1 MKTSLHR
8 RRASYGSTNTKARH
22 GLQHV
27 TKVNNRGENQLLS
40 LLPQGDH
47 KRLLARC
54 DKVSLDI
61 KTVLYEANGPMTHVY
76 FPLSGMVSLV
86 LNTQEGQTIE
96 VGTIGN
102 EGMLG
107 TPLVLGADKSPVEV
121 LIQVSG
127 DLLRMSAKDF
137 RLELKR
143 SSTLREVAQR
153 FAQALMTQISQS
165 VVCNRIHPVEKR
177 ICRWLLM
184 THDRVGLD
192 DMGLTQQFVSQ
203 MLGVRRPSVT
213 VVAGALK
220 KAGLI
225 KYSRGKMAILNRKGL
240 EAGACECYQIVKRES
255 ERLLAS

>member
-1 MKTSLHR
+1 MDRS
-8 RRASYGSTNTKARH
+8 RH
-22 GLQHV
+22 M

-40 LLPQGDH
+40 LLPQGDR
-47 KRLLARC
+47 KRILARC

-61 KTVLYEANGPMTHVY
+61 KTVLYEAGGAMPYVY

-127 DLLRMSAKDF
+127 DLLRMHAKDF

-143 SSTLREVAQR
+143 SSKLRPDGAD
-153 FAQALMTQISQS
+153 LD
-165 VVCNRIHPVEKR
+165 H
-177 ICRWLLM
+177 ICR
-184 THDRVGLD
+184 
-192 DMGLTQQFVSQ
+192 
-203 MLGVRRPSVT
+203 T
-213 VVAGALK
+213 VAKGNPEA
-220 KAGLI
+220 
-225 KYSRGKMAILNRKGL
+225 RG
-240 EAGACECYQIVKRES
+240 
-255 ERLLAS
+255 

>member
-1 MKTSLHR
+1 MTR
-8 RRASYGSTNTKARH
+8 
-22 GLQHV
+22 
-27 TKVNNRGENQLLS
+27 VNKRGENQLLS
-40 LLPQGDH
+40 LLPQAD
-47 KRLLARC
+47 RRRIVARC
-54 DKVSLDI
+54 EQISLEI
-61 KTVLYEANGPMTHVY
+61 RTVLYEANGPMPYVY

-107 TPLVLGADKSPVEV
+107 TPLVLGADKSPVEAV
-121 LIQVSG
+121 IQVSAS
-127 DLLRMSAKDF
+127 LLRMTAKDF
-137 RLELKR
+137 LRELKR
-143 SSTLREVAQR
+143 SGALRAATQR
-153 FAQALMTQISQS
+153 FAQTLITQISHS
-165 VVCNRIHPVEKR
+165 VACNRVHPVEER

-192 DMGLTQQFVSQ
+192 DMVLTQQFVSQ

-213 VVAGALK
+213 VVAGALQ

-225 KYSRGKMAILNRKGL
+225 RYSRGKMTILNRKGL
-240 EAGACECYQIVKRES
+240 EAGACECYQIVRRES

>member
-1 MKTSLHR
+1 M
-8 RRASYGSTNTKARH
+8 
-22 GLQHV
+22 
-27 TKVNNRGENQLLS
+27 
-40 LLPQGDH
+40 P
-47 KRLLARC
+47 
-54 DKVSLDI
+54 
-61 KTVLYEANGPMTHVY
+61 
-76 FPLSGMVSLV
+76 
-86 LNTQEGQTIE
+86 
-96 VGTIGN
+96 
-102 EGMLG
+102 
-107 TPLVLGADKSPVEV
+107 
-121 LIQVSG
+121 
-127 DLLRMSAKDF
+127 AKDF
-137 RLELKR
+137 LRELKR
-143 SSTLREVAQR
+143 SSVLREVAQR

-225 KYSRGKMAILNRKGL
+225 RYSRGKVAILNRKGL
-240 EAGACECYQIVKRES
+240 EAGACECYQIVRRES

>member
-1 MKTSLHR
+1 M
-8 RRASYGSTNTKARH
+8 KARH

-27 TKVNNRGENQLLS
+27 TKVNKRGENQLLS
-40 LLPQGDH
+40 LLPQGDR
-47 KRLLARC
+47 KRILARC
-54 DKVSLDI
+54 DRISLDI
-61 KTVLYEANGPMTHVY
+61 KTVLYEANGAMPHVY

-107 TPLVLGADKSPVEV
+107 TPLVLGADKSPVEA

-127 DLLRMSAKDF
+127 DLLRMTAKDF

-143 SSTLREVAQR
+143 SSTLRDVAQR
-153 FAQALMTQISQS
+153 FAKVLMNHISQS

-192 DMGLTQQFVSQ
+192 DIGLTQQFVSQ

-213 VVAGALK
+213 VVAGTLRQ
-220 KAGLI
+220 AGLI

>member
-1 MKTSLHR
+1 M
-8 RRASYGSTNTKARH
+8 KARH

-40 LLPQGDH
+40 LLPQADR

-54 DKVSLDI
+54 DRIALEI
-61 KTVLYEANGPMTHVY
+61 KTVLYEANGAVPYVY

-86 LNTQEGQTIE
+86 LNTREGQTIE

-107 TPLVLGADKSPVEV
+107 TPLALGADKSPVEV

-127 DLLRMSAKDF
+127 ELLRMTAKDF
-137 RLELKR
+137 LRELKR
-143 SSTLREVAQR
+143 SSALREVAQR

-165 VVCNRIHPVEKR
+165 VACNRVHPVEER

-192 DMGLTQQFVSQ
+192 DMVLTQQFVSQ

-213 VVAGALK
+213 VVAGMLQ

-225 KYSRGKMAILNRKGL
+225 RYSRGKMVILNRKGL
-240 EAGACECYQIVKRES
+240 EAGACECYQIVRRES

>member
-1 MKTSLHR
+1 MKE
-8 RRASYGSTNTKARH
+8 RH
-22 GLQHV
+22 GTQHV
-27 TKVNNRGENQLLS
+27 TKVNNRGENQLLA
-40 LLPQGDH
+40 LLPQGDR
-47 KRLLARC
+47 KRVLARC
-54 DKVSLDI
+54 ERISLGI
-61 KTVLYEANGPMTHVY
+61 KTILYEANGDIPHVY

-102 EGMLG
+102 EGMVG
-107 TPLVLGADKSPVEV
+107 TPLALVADKSPVEV
-121 LIQVSG
+121 LIQVAG
-127 DLLRMSAKDF
+127 DLLRMTTKDF
-137 RLELKR
+137 LRELKR
-143 SSTLREVAQR
+143 SSALRDAAQR

-165 VVCNRIHPVEKR
+165 VACNRVHPVEER

-192 DMGLTQQFVSQ
+192 DMVLTQQFVSQ

-213 VVAGALK
+213 VVAGALQ

-225 KYSRGKMAILNRKGL
+225 RYTRGKMTILNRKGL
-240 EAGACECYQIVKRES
+240 EAGACECYQIVRRES